1 MVKILFRAQI
11 LSLPLATL
19 SDSSQALAVALLQVP
34 RHPPAVNELHI
45 AEFTFERFA
54 FGGMV
59 VLLVLQNSPLCCKS
73 FLALV
78 AKNCLASTF
87 VGKHH
92 KLRSATESLFP

>member
-34 RHPPAVNELHI
+34 RHSPAVGELHI
-45 AEFTFERFA
+45 AKFTFERFA
-54 FGGMV
+54 IGGMV
-59 VLLVLQNSPLCCKS
+59 VLLVLQNSLLCCES

-78 AKNCLASTF
+78 AVELPCEYFCWVA
-87 VGKHH
+87 
-92 KLRSATESLFP
+92 P

>member
-1 MVKILFRAQI
+1 MVEILFRTQI

-45 AEFTFERFA
+45 AEFTFEHFA

-78 AKNCLASTF
+78 AEELPCEYFCWKA
-87 VGKHH
+87 
-92 KLRSATESLFP
+92 P